1 MRDELEEHEFII
13 TELLNTAYRNINQNH
28 YSEFLDIICELM
40 DNEIIKFD
48 KNSIQDT
55 LLKTRK
61 FLLNNK
67 LESKLK
73 VKEVKKKVIKI

>member
-1 MRDELEEHEFII
+1 
-13 TELLNTAYRNINQNH
+13 
-28 YSEFLDIICELM
+28 M